1 MTMFL
6 ISLLCLNSF
15 IGFMIYKI
23 FYKKRKLYDDRF
35 GMIMAMSCSGILSL
49 NLSMIVQF
57 LFPEN
62 FSIVMIISV
71 IVCGLIGVLFGS
83 LVKFQSLLAGFFN
96 GIVGGLMGNMLG
108 LVIKDPSI
116 CSLPAAYLTNINQN
130 MMLFGVFGTFLA
142 GVTIFFVFYS
152 LKV

>member
-1 MTMFL
+1 
-6 ISLLCLNSF
+6 
-15 IGFMIYKI
+15 MIYKI

-96 GIVGGLMGNMLG
+96 GIVGSLMGNMLG

-142 GVTIFFVFYS
+142 CVTIFFVFYS

>member
-1 MTMFL
+1 
-6 ISLLCLNSF
+6 
-15 IGFMIYKI
+15 
-23 FYKKRKLYDDRF
+23 
-35 GMIMAMSCSGILSL
+35 MAMSCSGILSL